1 MIIGIPT
8 EQQWKHEKKIVLLSI
23 STATT
28 ARDLNEVF
36 VIPDIKMI

>member
-1 MIIGIPT
+1 MET
-8 EQQWKHEKKIVLLSI
+8 LKKIVLLSI